1 MTAGLMLKTIEAG
14 GRDDYLFS
22 TVNETQYDRLN
33 ISQVSN
39 IDSTK
44 FLFEFVLQHSN
55 VLDISAF
62 SANANI
68 I

>member
-14 GRDDYLFS
+14 GIDDYLFS

-55 VLDISAF
+55 VLDIQMF
-62 SANANI
+62 
-68 I
+68 